1 MYVIEKNERQ
11 SENNVNKPKREKE
24 KVHTKKNI
32 CKNADFNIILL
43 AETLIFSLLQND
55 EGE

>member
-24 KVHTKKNI
+24 KKFTPKKHMQ
-32 CKNADFNIILL
+32 KR
-43 AETLIFSLLQND
+43 
-55 EGE
+55 

>member
-11 SENNVNKPKREKE
+11 SANMVNKPKREKE
-24 KVHTKKNI
+24 KSSNQKNI
-32 CKNADFNIILL
+32 DAYFNMILL